1 MELSVPQ
8 LKALMEIFSEL
19 DTPRILR
26 ISVKKISQILGA
38 RGCSIFL
45 YDEGSNFIELAET
58 TGIDIQGEKRI
69 IYKEGEG
76 LTGWVFAHK
85 KPLLIQD
92 FDTMNEGDLQKSH
105 QSDISWSGKYS
116 EGDRRKPKSYLAVPL
131 ISSNNIFYGIIRAAS
146 DKSNFNN
153 SDLEILQRVAIYITI
168 ALVNSQHYLEERK
181 KSDYLQLLMEFGNKL
196 HSYYNKKDL
205 LNFVALQTAKTFSA
219 ESCEIYLRDT
229 EIKSQLVLRAGYGI
243 PKKLIDRAE
252 HQVGEGLTGT
262 LVKENRIIR
271 LSNVLE
277 YSKYKGK
284 YRKVMKEGLQYGDRL
299 AFLGIP
305 ISVKTEVIGCLKLYN
320 KIPKYRGGTS
330 IFSDDDEKYLAV
342 LGDLLAIAI
351 ENLQYLESMQTSA
364 IQMYKSQ
371 RLTALGTVAIRIPNE
386 VSNPLTTSQLQIKN
400 LIRKLKKNPE
410 KLDRETLT
418 RTINN
423 IDEQLKEVATGIKM
437 LQDFSTKAGFLKTQ
451 KTWQE
456 ILDEGLL
463 FLSDEIIRKKIR
475 VRRNKIQEEKI
486 PKVTIEP
493 NEMIEVIINLLLI
506 TLSPIRHYDSLLDIS
521 VEYDAQKRELR
532 TILFS
537 EDNLSGTPMS
547 QKNTNSIDDTE
558 VLTPQ
563 QFMYNVSKEIILHNY
578 NGKIDLLPH
587 YSGTS
592 IEMMIPI
599 GDQSDNS

>member
-19 DTPRILR
+19 NTPRILR